1 MHNIHIKE
9 TLNENYNIKT
19 KLQDTLFF
27 FIKKGLLD
35 VSLVRTDQAQAFA
48 V

>member
-19 KLQDTLFF
+19 ELQDTLFF
-27 FIKKGLLD
+27 FIKKWLLD
-35 VSLVRTDQAQAFA
+35 VSLARTDQTQAFA
-48 V
+48 G